1 MKNTRKWGV
10 NPNLN
15 PDWPAIDEE
24 HECHIAEQYISM
36 WGGWLGVVMSIPA
49 LIVLAIVL
57 YVIVLD
63 VLNHL

>member
-36 WGGWLGVVMSIPA
+36 WVAGLVWLCRF
-49 LIVLAIVL
+49 LR
-57 YVIVLD
+57 
-63 VLNHL
+63 